1 LKSIQVGP
9 RSRVVNG
16 EFAEKLRIR
25 TTLVDFFPGLIAPRV
40 GDVAP
45 NWVNKLPVPFTFL
58 FFILLFCLCLLL
70 ARCSKHLIQHL
81 LSVSGVGTSHRTFCC

>member
-9 RSRVVNG
+9 RSRVVNE
-16 EFAEKLRIR
+16 EFAEKHRIR
-25 TTLVDFFPGLIAPRV
+25 TTLVDFLLGLVAPRV

-45 NWVNKLPVPFTFL
+45 NWVNKLPVPFAFL
-58 FFILLFCLCLLL
+58 SFILLYYLCLLL

-81 LSVSGVGTSHRTFCC
+81 

>member
-9 RSRVVNG
+9 RYRVVNE
-16 EFAEKLRIR
+16 EFSVKLRIR
-25 TTLVDFFPGLIAPRV
+25 TTLLDFLPGLVASRV

-45 NWVNKLPVPFTFL
+45 NWVNKLTVPFTFL
-58 FFILLFCLCLLL
+58 SFILLFSLCLLL

-81 LSVSGVGTSHRTFCC
+81 LSVPGVGTSHRTFCC